1 MRDPEVSTSTVV
13 SRAPT
18 SGPEPKGMPVLRADA
33 ADSCPAGQTVR
44 VLMGLVDQ
52 AQAGGVFAAERS
64 MIRGLESIGG
74 VEVVPFMFGSRSAG
88 APFGKRLF
96 RLLRDVV
103 DFGRM
108 LVRERPD
115 VVHLNSAYNRNAL
128 GRDVLY
134 LLIAKALRRRVFLKY
149 HGSDARALADGG
161 GSWRA
166 LTRVVVSLSAKVGL
180 LSMEELKNFVA
191 AGSPRHRFAVVRN
204 AVDVDRFATAAASH
218 QRGGL
223 LFIARLIRPKGLAD
237 LLDAVALLQQRGVHA
252 PLVCVG
258 DGPEMTEARERA
270 RLLGLGDAVAFTGQ
284 LPEDDTVARYQAAS
298 ILVLPTYHQEGFPMT
313 ILHGM
318 AAGMAVVTTRIRAA
332 ADYLREPEH
341 CLWVLPRNPV
351 SIADALERLLGDPE
365 ECRRMGRANME
376 RAREFRGEVVARE
389 YRDLYRSIVEEF

>member
-18 SGPEPKGMPVLRADA
+18 GGPEPKGISFLRADA
-33 ADSCPAGQTVR
+33 ADGRPAGQTVR

-64 MIRGLESIGG
+64 MMRGLESIGG

-96 RLLRDVV
+96 RLLRDVF

-134 LLIAKALRRRVFLKY
+134 LLIARVFRRRVFLKY
-149 HGSDARALADGG
+149 HGSDARALAEGG

-204 AVDVDRFATAAASH
+204 AVDVDRFATAATSH

-223 LFIARLIRPKGLAD
+223 LFIARFIRPKGLAD

-351 SIADALERLLGDPE
+351 SIADALERLLRDPE